1 MTYALVLVAFAAGW
15 AVSWWLGEEA
25 AYQRGYRVGHQMG
38 RAERPYL
45 HEHAPGFRSIE
56 AIQAEQFL
64 HDVGF
69 TREAG
74 E

>member
-1 MTYALVLVAFAAGW
+1 
-15 AVSWWLGEEA
+15 
-25 AYQRGYRVGHQMG
+25 MG